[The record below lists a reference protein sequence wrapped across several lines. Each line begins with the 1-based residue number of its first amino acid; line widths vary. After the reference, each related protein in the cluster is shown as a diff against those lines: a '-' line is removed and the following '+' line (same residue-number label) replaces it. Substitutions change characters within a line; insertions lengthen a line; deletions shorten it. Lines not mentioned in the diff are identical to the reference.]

1 MDRAPPGVRG
11 GRVNSPPRRRRWPS
25 YGVHAGVLGGVV
37 LGGVVVVVVLGAMAI
52 GPRSGGGAGGWQF
65 LAAGWQYIVNL
76 AAPRTRQG
84 GIEHGVYFGWASS
97 RGGTMRLGGA
107 VCSPD
112 DPVVAVVIPGRNAPW
127 TLGATE
133 VFTEHADVGLPERVA
148 TLTLAADSSRL
159 TRFEEAAAE
168 ATTIP
173 RSAAERATL
182 PSSRDMTFH
191 HLVARCR
198 SGAETRVG
206 VGSARWL
213 LLPREAAD
221 GPDLGVRIV
230 ASRSAPHLGVLAA
243 MVVTNEGRE
252 PVTLSRVTYAP
263 TAAATGRVRAAAG
276 TAEQFAGWRQLVT
289 GHGAGPGAGLDSSA
303 VDPNELTPWHAA
315 YQSPDDPRAMRERP
329 SDDLRLR
336 LEPGEVAMIV
346 IDQDSL
352 VTTRG
357 KRRVIL
363 YPVLTITRGELAQ
376 RNAYLLGSPLP
387 AVGWTPP
394 RVGWT
399 SPRMRARL
407 DAP

>member
-1 MDRAPPGVRG
+1 VLG
-11 GRVNSPPRRRRWPS
+11 
-25 YGVHAGVLGGVV
+25 GVLGGVV
-37 LGGVVVVVVLGAMAI
+37 LGGVVVVVVLGAIAI
-52 GPRSGGGAGGWQF
+52 GPRSGGGAGGWEF
-65 LAAGWQYIVNL
+65 LAAGWHYIANL
-76 AAPRTRQG
+76 TAPRTRQG

-148 TLTLAADSSRL
+148 TLTLAPDPSRL
-159 TRFEEAAAE
+159 TRVDEAAAGA
-168 ATTIP
+168 ATSP

-182 PSSRDMTFH
+182 QSSRDITFH
-191 HLVARCR
+191 HLMARCR
-198 SGAETRVG
+198 SGAEGRVG

-230 ASRSAPHLGVLAA
+230 ASRPAPHLGVLAA
-243 MVVTNEGRE
+243 MVVANEGRE
-252 PVTLSRVTYAP
+252 PVTLSSVTYAP

-276 TAEQFAGWRQLVT
+276 TAEQLDGWRRLVT
-289 GHGAGPGAGLDSSA
+289 GPGAGPGLGTGA
-303 VDPNELTPWHAA
+303 VDPSELTPWHAA
-315 YQSPDDPRAMRERP
+315 FQSPDDPRAMRERP

-336 LEPGEVAMIV
+336 LDPGEVAMIV

-357 KRRVIL
+357 RRRVIL

-376 RNAYLLGSPLP
+376 RTTYLLGSPLP
-387 AVGWTPP
+387 AVGWT
-394 RVGWT
+394 
-399 SPRMRARL
+399 SPRMRASL
-407 DAP
+407 APP